1 MNIHEGRTKFKYYD
15 KYGNF
20 DKAFTDEVWDN
31 IMDVNAKGT
40 FLVNKAA
47 VIQMRAQG
55 GGGRII
61 NISSVAGKFGTATLT
76 HYCASKGVVTH
87 IIDQFQPYCDTLHT
101 NSSGVRGGR
110 PSGSDFFVKKSIN
123 RI

>member
-1 MNIHEGRTKFKYYD
+1 MWGITARPIGEMSE
-15 KYGNF
+15 
-20 DKAFTDEVWDN
+20 AEWDN

-61 NISSVAGKFGTATLT
+61 NISSVAGKFGTRLSRTTGPPSSRSWDSPMRLPKRSRAR
-76 HYCASKGVVTH
+76 AS
-87 IIDQFQPYCDTLHT
+87 
-101 NSSGVRGGR
+101 R
-110 PSGSDFFVKKSIN
+110 
-123 RI
+123 